1 MIPACFLVNLRKAKR
16 DLVEP
21 KIRKGSSSSTRE
33 RHLSST
39 PLAGE
44 TEAKSSKDLPAQRG
58 SVICLPRFLLGKATD
73 KNWQMRVHGT
83 REEVYFHSPDQVK
96 GLMSLLTPLRN
107 L

>member
-16 DLVEP
+16 DLVES
-21 KIRKGSSSSTRE
+21 KIRQGSSSSTRKL
-33 RHLSST
+33 HLSST
-39 PLAGE
+39 PLAWE

-73 KNWQMRVHGT
+73 KNWQMRIHGT

-96 GLMSLLTPLRN
+96 GLMSLLAPLRN